1 MLVGY
6 ARTSTTDQAAG
17 LEAQERDLRSAGCE
31 KIFQE
36 QVSSVAPRAQLK
48 AALDFVRQ
56 GDVLLVSKPDR
67 LARSTADLLKIVQDL
82 QRRDVGLIV
91 LSMGD
96 QQLDTRSP
104 TGKLM
109 LTMLGAVAEFERSLM
124 LERQREGIAKAV
136 KDDKDRKPHD
146 RKYKGR
152 KPTARNQAADVAALK
167 AVGVTPTE
175 IAKRLGMSRMSV
187 YRCLE
192 HGAAQ
197 STSEAA

>member
-1 MLVGY
+1 MIVGY
-6 ARTSTTDQAAG
+6 ARTSTFEQQAG
-17 LEAQERDLRSAGCE
+17 LEAQERDLRAAGAG
-31 KIFQE
+31 KLFSE
-36 QVSSVAPRAQLK
+36 QVSSVAARERLA
-48 AALDFVRQ
+48 AALDFVRE
-56 GDVLLVSKPDR
+56 GDVLMVCKPDR
-67 LARSTADLLKIVQDL
+67 LARSTADLLGIVQRLED
-82 QRRDVGLIV
+82 RGVGLMV
-91 LSMGD
+91 LSMGG

-109 LTMLGAVAEFERSLM
+109 LTMLGAVAEFERALM
-124 LERQREGIAKAV
+124 LERQREGIAKA
-136 KDDKDRKPHD
+136 KEEGR
-146 RKYKGR
+146 YKGR

-167 AVGVTPTE
+167 AAGVTPTE